1 MNRFLFLDIDGVL
14 AGDKDWGKDSQMAPV
29 ASTRGLYEH
38 LHEFL
43 RKYPTYSSL
52 SPLRG
57 VRERQ

>member
-1 MNRFLFLDIDGVL
+1 MEYLQETRIG
-14 AGDKDWGKDSQMAPV
+14 AKYSRMAPV

-43 RKYPTYSSL
+43 RKYPIYSSL

-57 VRERQ
+57 VKEKQ